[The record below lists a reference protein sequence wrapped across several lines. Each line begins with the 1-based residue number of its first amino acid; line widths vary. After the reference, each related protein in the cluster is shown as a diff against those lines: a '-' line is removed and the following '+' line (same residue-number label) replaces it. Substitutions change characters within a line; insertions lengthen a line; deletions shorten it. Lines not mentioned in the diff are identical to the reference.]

1 MDSVGESEYSQ
12 CRVKISWGT
21 AFLATL
27 VSSPVATLT
36 ITAITAITTRRPPLI
51 TTHHSAWWGVTCL
64 FLDVGC
70 GDNFRWEVEPLAKIV
85 YPGVCQ
91 GVVVV
96 LPGKLG
102 LDVASGIE
110 RLEGFDD
117 IDILS
122 VDILMLGEVEVLL
135 GNKNTL
141 CKTKK

>member
-1 MDSVGESEYSQ
+1 M
-12 CRVKISWGT
+12 
-21 AFLATL
+21 
-27 VSSPVATLT
+27 
-36 ITAITAITTRRPPLI
+36 
-51 TTHHSAWWGVTCL
+51 
-64 FLDVGC
+64 GC